1 MPCRARQCRR
11 AILCI
16 LVNPRIAS
24 GAGRRAASRR
34 SLVVAQLQ
42 AAEETQGVLVGDEG
56 FAIEDV
62 EQHGVGGFGANAF
75 DGEQFVTQRLV
86 GDAVAGAQVEVV
98 VGEPRHQVFQVLR
111 FLFVETRRVD
121 AVFEFVQCYRV
132 QPFGAD
138 VFTEVRQRFSG
149 VCLGGLLDEDGSDPV
164 IEAVLVLPPVLRAV
178 MGNERAQDGKAAAV
192 MRAWQHHGFFRW

>member
-1 MPCRARQCRR
+1 MLA
-11 AILCI
+11 
-16 LVNPRIAS
+16 
-24 GAGRRAASRR
+24 GAPHRGVVW
-34 SLVVAQLQ
+34 VVAQLQ

-111 FLFVETRRVD
+111 FLFVETRWAD

-192 MRAWQHHGFFRW
+192 MRSNHTAYVCLDIYYLY